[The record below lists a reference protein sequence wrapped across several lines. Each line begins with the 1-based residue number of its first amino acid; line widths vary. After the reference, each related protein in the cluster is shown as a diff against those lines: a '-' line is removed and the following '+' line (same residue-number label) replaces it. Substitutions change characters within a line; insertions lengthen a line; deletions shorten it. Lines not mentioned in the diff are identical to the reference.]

1 LKSMSFP
8 KTNLSTG
15 SIARELSRGEKSV
28 VSALHGNVARAQDS
42 LERLRGSLTSA
53 FVTALF
59 SPLTALRS
67 SLVQRILL
75 AVVLLDL
82 PFQFGTHLFYSEQD
96 AAFGALGGL
105 SLSATTIALVGLYLS
120 WFFLPLA
127 NRSRKAKAPHHFN
140 LPLVVFLAATAVSVF
155 AASDVSLAL
164 YELFLAVQL
173 YLAYFYVANH
183 LRRHEDIQFV
193 VCCLLIGCL
202 IESAAMIVLEFTG
215 MPSTIW
221 GLPTHIHLQTGIHD
235 AFVRVGGTVG
245 SPNEASAY
253 LSLLLPL
260 AACLLL
266 AGMPYW
272 QKWLACLVLGFGG
285 VAMIFT
291 YSRGGWIAL
300 VLAAILVSF
309 VLVRTRGISLKA
321 LIAILVLLII
331 LYLPFHGVIS
341 ARAFGDDQGSAESRI
356 PLTMLAFRMIAD
368 HPVLGVGAN
377 NFSVVMQRYLT
388 SYFRTGFLYVVHNK
402 YLLIWTE
409 TGIGGL
415 LAYLAFLIGAVRRG
429 WQCWKQN
436 DGYLSMLALGITAA
450 MVGQIVH
457 MNFDVFRI
465 GPVPELLWLLA
476 GLLIPIDRIGA
487 AGRARGGVLV
497 LQPEGPASEALVR

>member
-1 LKSMSFP
+1 MRFP
-8 KTNLSTG
+8 KTNMCAGSTVG
-15 SIARELSRGEKSV
+15 ELSRGERTV
-28 VSALHGNVARAQDS
+28 VSALHGNSDAAQDS
-42 LERLRGSLTSA
+42 LERLRRSMTSA
-53 FVTALF
+53 FVVALF

-75 AVVLLDL
+75 GVVLLDL

-105 SLSATTIALVGLYLS
+105 SISATTIALAGLYLA
-120 WFFLPLA
+120 WLFLPLA
-127 NRSRKAKAPHHFN
+127 NRNRKANPPFHFN
-140 LPLVVFLAATAVSVF
+140 LALVFFLAFTAVSVSV
-155 AASDVSLAL
+155 ASDVSLAL
-164 YELFLAVQL
+164 YELFLAAQL
-173 YLAYFYVANH
+173 YLVYFYVANN
-183 LRRHEDIQFV
+183 LRRREDIRFV
-193 VCCLLIGCL
+193 VSLLLIGCL
-202 IESAAMIVLEFTG
+202 IESAAMIALEFTG
-215 MPSTIW
+215 TPSTIW

-253 LSLLLPL
+253 LSILLPL
-260 AACLLL
+260 AACLLF
-266 AGMPYW
+266 AGVKSSG
-272 QKWLACLVLGFGG
+272 KWLSCLVIGFGG

-300 VLAAILVSF
+300 ALAAILVSF
-309 VLVRTRGISLKA
+309 VLVRTRGISSKA
-321 LIAILVLLII
+321 PIALLAFLIVV
-331 LYLPFHGVIS
+331 YLPFYSAIS

-377 NFSVVMQRYLT
+377 NFSVVMQHYLT

-409 TGIGGL
+409 TGMGGL
-415 LAYLAFLIGAVRRG
+415 FAYLAFLFAAVRMG
-429 WQCWKQN
+429 WKCWKQN

-450 MVGQIVH
+450 IIGQIVH

-476 GLLIPIDRIGA
+476 ALLVPMHRIGA
-487 AGRARGGVLV
+487 GVPAGR
-497 LQPEGPASEALVR
+497 P